1 MKQCPNCRSAA
12 LYEDTVATCP
22 DCGAQ
27 LIPYQAKKQTA
38 AEIRWEDIFQ
48 VTEEEHE
55 ADKKTSGPR
64 TDRSQN
70 TTARAKQAGTQSGNS
85 SRSGRTAN
93 RGSARNRGGQT
104 GAGRNGARTF
114 EQRQGRRIILQGR
127 VTEVSSGISRYQSR
141 SHKLFNSLFRLE
153 PYQFAHTT
161 HRCVF
166 WMEEENG
173 RLAERIREVT
183 YYGDIE
189 GQVIPGYRMTVH
201 AVERGGELV
210 ARTLYN
216 DDLDQRVRGRAQIP
230 ALLVWILTLLTVVL
244 AVCFISALVGWI
256 YRNRSLLGFLLLLW
270 IGWRLFFRR
279 RRYR

>member
-1 MKQCPNCRSAA
+1 VKQCPKCHSAA
-12 LYEDTVATCP
+12 LYEDTVSACP

-27 LIPYQAKKQTA
+27 LIPYQVKSGDT
-38 AEIRWEDIFQ
+38 AEIRWQDIFQ
-48 VTEEEHE
+48 VTEEEDE
-55 ADKKTSGPR
+55 AGGQASGAR
-64 TDRSQN
+64 TGQSTR
-70 TTARAKQAGTQSGNS
+70 TTTQTKNRTGNS
-85 SRSGRTAN
+85 TRSGRTSN
-93 RGSARNRGGQT
+93 QGRNQGRSGGQSGT
-104 GAGRNGARTF
+104 GTRNDSRTF

-161 HRCVF
+161 HRCVL
-166 WMEEENG
+166 WLEEENG

-201 AVERGGELV
+201 AVERSGELV

-230 ALLVWILTLLTVVL
+230 ALLVWILTLLAVAL
-244 AVCFISALVGWI
+244 AVFLISALVMWI
-256 YRNRSLLGFLLLLW
+256 YEHRSLLAFLLLLW
-270 IGWRLFFRR
+270 ICWRIFFRR
-279 RRYR
+279 RRWR